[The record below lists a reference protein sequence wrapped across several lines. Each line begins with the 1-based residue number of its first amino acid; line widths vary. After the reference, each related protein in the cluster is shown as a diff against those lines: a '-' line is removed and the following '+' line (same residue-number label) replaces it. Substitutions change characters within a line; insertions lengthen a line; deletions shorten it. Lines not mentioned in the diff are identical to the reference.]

1 MSNQGR
7 KSRSIGIDY
16 GRARIGMAMSDER
29 KIIASPLTTIKAEK
43 KIEDSVAKV
52 ATEIARLEESGK
64 GIDEVVVGLPLK
76 MNGSM
81 SSMTDEA
88 VQFSD
93 LLREAI
99 TCPLVTW
106 DERLTSMQAD
116 RSMRDA
122 KLSRKKRAKAIDS
135 IAAVLI
141 LQSYLDGKSNTLMPE
156 MPNFPDNF

>member
-7 KSRSIGIDY
+7 KGRSIGIDY
-16 GRARIGMAMSDER
+16 GRARIGMSMSDER

-43 KIEDSVAKV
+43 KVEETVAKV
-52 ATEIARLEESGK
+52 AAEIKLLEKSGK
-64 GIDEVVVGLPLK
+64 VIDEVVVGMPLK

-81 SSMTDEA
+81 STMTDEA
-88 VQFSD
+88 EKFSD
-93 LLREAI
+93 LLREAL
-99 TCPLVTW
+99 TCPLITW

-116 RSMRDA
+116 RSMREA

-141 LQSYLDGKSNTLMPE
+141 LQSYLDGQANTLMPE
-156 MPNFPDNF
+156 MPKFPDNF